1 MDRKK
6 FILITIIALTSLLS
20 VQPVFTQKPAAKMN
34 ILVYPFRFDGDA
46 NYSWIAAGLTDTVI
60 SDLHNL
66 TAVSVFS
73 DDDRKKAIRE
83 MELGMT
89 GLFDESTVVKVGNV
103 IGANVIFTGSIQV
116 SGNVIRINARL
127 LNVETTKTENTI
139 KLDGTT
145 ETIFDL
151 QDKVVTGLMTEA
163 EKIKTPNIAQV
174 RFSKD
179 EIKKVESGYKPK
191 REAYELYSKG
201 LELADSSPDAALTLF
216 LKAAEI
222 DPGYA
227 DALIEAGHTAGST
240 LNRFPEA
247 LQYLARAAALVEKSG
262 GTASDTYAS
271 ILQYTGEVYRYKG
284 EHDRAM
290 EYYTKSLDTRENLG
304 LQNTISYAETL
315 SNMGILYRAKGD
327 ADKAIEY
334 YGRAEKILLGLGL
347 QNSDSYASL
356 MNNMGLASIAKGDP
370 DKALEYFMV
379 AKNTRERLSLQKSDG
394 YATILNNIGIV
405 YSSQLQYDKSLDY
418 FMQAKQTYDSI
429 KLQETVAYGVLQSN
443 LAGVY
448 ENLGQ
453 KELAGEYYRKS
464 YDTLTRAGYQGKWR
478 DSALKNAKR
487 LGK

>member
-1 MDRKK
+1 MARKK
-6 FILITIIALTSLLS
+6 ISLLTLIAFAS
-20 VQPVFTQKPAAKMN
+20 LILSQPVFTRTTPAKMN
-34 ILVYPFRFDGDA
+34 ILVYPFRFDGDT
-46 NYSWIAAGLTDTVI
+46 NFSWIAAGLTDTVI
-60 SDLHNL
+60 SDLHNIN
-66 TAVSVFS
+66 AVSVFS
-73 DDDRKKAIRE
+73 DEDRKKAIRE

-103 IGANVIFTGSIQV
+103 IGANVVFTGSIQV
-116 SGNVIRINARL
+116 SGSVIRINARL
-127 LNVETTKTENTI
+127 LNVETTKIENTI

-145 ETIFDL
+145 EKIFEL
-151 QDKVVTGLMTEA
+151 QDRVVTGLMTEA
-163 EKIKTPNIAQV
+163 EKIQTSNLTQV
-174 RFSKD
+174 KFSSD
-179 EIKKVESGYKPK
+179 EIKKIESGYKPK

-201 LELADSSPDAALTLF
+201 LELRDSNPDAALSMF

-227 DALIEAGHTAGST
+227 DALIEAGHTAGSI

-247 LQYLARAAALVEKSG
+247 LDYLARAASMLEKSG
-262 GTASDTYAS
+262 GTSSDDYARV
-271 ILQYTGEVYRYKG
+271 LQYTGEVYRYKG

-290 EYYTKSLDTRENLG
+290 EYYSKSLEIREKLG
-304 LQNTISYAETL
+304 LQNTISYADTL
-315 SNMGILYRAKGD
+315 SNMGILYRSKGD
-327 ADKAIEY
+327 GDKAVEY
-334 YGRAEKILLGLGL
+334 YTRAEKILLDLGL
-347 QNSDSYASL
+347 QNSDGYASL
-356 MNNMGLASIAKGDP
+356 MNNMGLASISKGDP

-418 FMQAKQTYDSI
+418 FMQAKQAYDGI

-464 YDTLTRAGYQGKWR
+464 YDTLTKIGYQGKWR
-478 DSALKNAKR
+478 DNALKNAKR